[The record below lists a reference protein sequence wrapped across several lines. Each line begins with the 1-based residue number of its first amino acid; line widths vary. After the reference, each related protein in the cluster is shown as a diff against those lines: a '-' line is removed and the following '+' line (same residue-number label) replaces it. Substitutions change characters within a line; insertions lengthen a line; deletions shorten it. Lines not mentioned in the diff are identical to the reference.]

1 MEYSQFFVACGYK
14 RERVLTEMRKVLSLT
29 QEESLQARERV
40 SVNRTPLVTTFNSH
54 TTFIAEIANRN
65 WHFLQSKE
73 RLAHIF
79 QEPPLIA
86 CRRPKSLRDT
96 LVSSKLRN
104 TTTGGND
111 NIAGGCGPCNKPR
124 CSWCSRINK
133 TSTFTG
139 TQNCQVYHIFHTMD
153 CQSAWV
159 IYVIECKIC
168 KLQYVGKS
176 ETGFNLRLNNH
187 RNHIKSKVS
196 SCELTEHFLQNT
208 KTHNFDN
215 DVVITIIEQIK
226 RSDMLIERKKE
237 LLRRRERFWQ
247 RKLNTLQPNR
257 LKKRI
262 G

>member
-1 MEYSQFFVACGYK
+1 M
-14 RERVLTEMRKVLSLT
+14 LTEMRKVLSLT

-40 SVNRTPLVTTFNSH
+40 SVNRTPLVTTFNPH
-54 TTFIAEIANRN
+54 NTFIAEIANRN

-86 CRRPKSLRDT
+86 YRRPKSLRDT

-111 NIAGGCGPCNKPR
+111 DIAGSCGPCNKPR

-176 ETGFNLRLNNH
+176 ETTIETILKAKLVAVN
-187 RNHIKSKVS
+187 
-196 SCELTEHFLQNT
+196 LQNT
-208 KTHNFDN
+208 FCRTLEHTTSM
-215 DVVITIIEQIK
+215 IT
-226 RSDMLIERKKE
+226 
-237 LLRRRERFWQ
+237 W
-247 RKLNTLQPNR
+247 
-257 LKKRI
+257 
-262 G
+262 

>member
-1 MEYSQFFVACGYK
+1 M
-14 RERVLTEMRKVLSLT
+14 LTEMRKVLSLT

-40 SVNRTPLVTTFNSH
+40 SVNRTPLVTTFNPH

-65 WHFLQSKE
+65 WNFLQSKE

-86 CRRPKSLRDT
+86 YRRPKSLRDT
-96 LVSSKLRN
+96 LVNSKLRN

-139 TQNCQVYHIFHTMD
+139 TQNCQAYHIFHTMD

-159 IYVIECKIC
+159 IYVIECRIC
-168 KLQYVGKS
+168 KLQYVGI
-176 ETGFNLRLNNH
+176 ERA
-187 RNHIKSKVS
+187 RQVS
-196 SCELTEHFLQNT
+196 TYDSTTKQTILKAKLVAVNLQNT
-208 KTHNFDN
+208 FC
-215 DVVITIIEQIK
+215 
-226 RSDMLIERKKE
+226 R
-237 LLRRRERFWQ
+237 
-247 RKLNTLQPNR
+247 TLEHTTSIMR
-257 LKKRI
+257 W
-262 G
+262 

>member
-1 MEYSQFFVACGYK
+1 MSILNFHNFANCV
-14 RERVLTEMRKVLSLT
+14 SLT

-40 SVNRTPLVTTFNSH
+40 SVNRTPLVTTFNPH
-54 TTFIAEIANRN
+54 TAFIAEIANRN

-86 CRRPKSLRDT
+86 YRRPKSPRDT
-96 LVSSKLRN
+96 RVSSKLKN

-111 NIAGGCGPCNKPR
+111 NIAGGCGPCNKRR

-133 TSTFTG
+133 TSTFAG

-176 ETGFNLRLNNH
+176 DTGFNLRLNNH
-187 RNHIKSKVS
+187 RK
-196 SCELTEHFLQNT
+196 
-208 KTHNFDN
+208 
-215 DVVITIIEQIK
+215 
-226 RSDMLIERKKE
+226 
-237 LLRRRERFWQ
+237 
-247 RKLNTLQPNR
+247 PY
-257 LKKRI
+257 
-262 G
+262 